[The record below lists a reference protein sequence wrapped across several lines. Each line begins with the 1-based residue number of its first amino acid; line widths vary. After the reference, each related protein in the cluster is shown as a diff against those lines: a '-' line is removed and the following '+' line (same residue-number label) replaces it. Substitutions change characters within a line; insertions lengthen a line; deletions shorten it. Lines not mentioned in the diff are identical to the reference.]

1 MSDCIKVVLVDDHA
15 LLRNG
20 LANIVSELGYTV
32 LYECRN
38 GKELTEKI
46 SKSDTPDVILM
57 DINMPE
63 MDGFESTLWLKKNYP
78 LVNVIALSMFDD
90 EKCIIRM
97 LKNGARG
104 YVLKDISPYE
114 LKMAIDSVMTKGFYY
129 SDLVSGSLLHSIND
143 DDDDNSNEI
152 KQLLNLKAKD
162 IEFLKLVCT
171 EMTYKEIAEK
181 MYLSPRTIDGYRDDL
196 FQQLG
201 IKSRVGLV
209 LFAIKNGIVH
219 F

>member
-1 MSDCIKVVLVDDHA
+1 MTKVALVDDHA

-20 LANIVSELGYTV
+20 LANIVSDLGYTV

-38 GKELTEKI
+38 GKELTEQI
-46 SKSDTPDVILM
+46 RRSETPDLILM

-63 MDGFESTLWLKKNYP
+63 MDGFECTLWLKKNYP

-114 LKMAIDSVMTKGFYY
+114 LKLAIDSVITKGFYY

-143 DDDDNSNEI
+143 DDTDNGNEI
-152 KQLLNLKAKD
+152 KQLLNLKPKD

-181 MYLSPRTIDGYRDDL
+181 MFLSPRTIDGYRDDL